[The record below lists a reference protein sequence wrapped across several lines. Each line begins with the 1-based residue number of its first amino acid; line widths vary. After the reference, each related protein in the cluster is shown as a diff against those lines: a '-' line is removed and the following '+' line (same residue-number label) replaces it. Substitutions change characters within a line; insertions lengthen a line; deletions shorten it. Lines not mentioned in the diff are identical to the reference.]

1 MRSIII
7 SPVLKCGN
15 WRQFF
20 FFFLFAYNALTL
32 SRLSSST
39 VISRRKPRK
48 QNNREIESP
57 NARLTAQSY
66 PRLA

>member
-20 FFFLFAYNALTL
+20 FFFAYNALTL